1 MTVDPRAAV
10 VLVVGAAL
18 LMVAL
23 CVPVGNGVAAS
34 VAFDWLLVAVP
45 ALLTAL
51 GRPVSRA

>member
-1 MTVDPRAAV
+1 VDPRAAV
-10 VLVVGAAL
+10 VLVTCVAL

-23 CVPVGNGVAAS
+23 CVPVGSGIAATVAL
-34 VAFDWLLVAVP
+34 DWVLVAVP